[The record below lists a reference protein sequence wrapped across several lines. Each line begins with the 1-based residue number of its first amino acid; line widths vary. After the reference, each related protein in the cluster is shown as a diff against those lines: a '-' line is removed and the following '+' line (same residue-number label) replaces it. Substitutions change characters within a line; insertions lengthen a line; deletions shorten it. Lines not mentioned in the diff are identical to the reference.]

1 MLEWIQVLDQK
12 GIIYLNNLGTPAQ
25 DIFWSNATQRLHYG
39 FLYTFILA
47 ILYLSFIPK
56 ARR

>member
-25 DIFWSNATQRLHYG
+25 DIFWSNAIQDYIMDSSIHL
-39 FLYTFILA
+39 FW
-47 ILYLSFIPK
+47 LSYI
-56 ARR
+56 

>member
-25 DIFWSNATQRLHYG
+25 DIFGVMRPRLHYG